1 MKLLCSYLIDDG
13 VCNIYL
19 LITVLLPCLIYQGVM
34 KIKAKNNMKKMP
46 AKYYV
51 GVYAFLVYLW
61 AVFKVTGIGLLA
73 DIIRPGIRGGVN
85 LRPFADLGIGFW
97 LNIVMFLPL
106 GIVTP
111 CIWKKCESVRY
122 TVRLGFA
129 VSLLIKCS
137 QIFNGRATDID
148 DLIANTSG
156 ACLGYVIWFKPGK
169 LQERIVGRNVKW
181 LVTIQ
186 LQWLKENGS
195 RLSMWRWHFLEHFSC
210 TIHMQYKDTRGG
222 KRSCFSVL

>member
-34 KIKAKNNMKKMP
+34 KIKAKSNMKKMP

-129 VSLLIKCS
+129 VSLLIECS

-148 DLIANTSG
+148 DLLANTIG
-156 ACLGYVIWFKPGK
+156 ACAGYLIWRGIYVLVCGK
-169 LQERIVGRNVKW
+169 QKEKGDGHVENPIEADGRKW
-181 LVTIQ
+181 EPMIYLA
-186 LQWLKENGS
+186 LAFAGAF
-195 RLSMWRWHFLEHFSC
+195 FLYNPYV
-210 TIHMQYKDTRGG
+210 Q
-222 KRSCFSVL
+222 